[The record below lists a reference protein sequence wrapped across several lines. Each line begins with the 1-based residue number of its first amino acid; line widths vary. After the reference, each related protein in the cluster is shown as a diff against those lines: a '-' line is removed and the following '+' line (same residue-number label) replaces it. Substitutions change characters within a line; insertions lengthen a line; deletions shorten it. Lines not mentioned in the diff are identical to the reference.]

1 MPSMSKYVY
10 IDKLD
15 IIADRCNNK
24 YHRTINSKPNDVKE
38 STYVDFD
45 FKIMKNILN
54 LKLMIM

>member
-1 MPSMSKYVY
+1 MSKYVY

-54 LKLMIM
+54 FKLMIM

>member
-15 IIADRCNNK
+15 NIADRCNNK
-24 YHRTINSKPNDVKE
+24 YHRTINRKPNGVKE
-38 STYVDFD
+38 STYVDL
-45 FKIMKNILN
+45 KNILN

>member
-24 YHRTINSKPNDVKE
+24 YEQSIANLMMLRKAHMLTS
-38 STYVDFD
+38 
-45 FKIMKNILN
+45 IL
-54 LKLMIM
+54 K